1 MSKDNPT
8 MKDVARLAGVSQP
21 TVSYVIN
28 GSASISKE
36 VKERY
41 DYMDKQ
47 IRDLNASKTELEK
60 IISQLRRGEI
70 DIIIGTPVEKT

>member
-36 VKERY
+36 VKERVNEA
-41 DYMDKQ
+41 
-47 IRDLNASKTELEK
+47 IRQLNYKPNYYAKALKTN
-60 IISQLRRGEI
+60 S
-70 DIIIGTPVEKT
+70 T